1 MIQKVI
7 VRSLFVWWRLLIKIM
22 MKNSLITLS
31 ILLCLTLQAQEK
43 KQNDTIKIEVNSNT
57 KTIYLIGGIA
67 SVITKEDLAFAKK
80 YNIQFHDFGCVAPTN
95 FEEYEAKNKLVFDFL
110 NKTYG
115 MQWQKEIK
123 PNVLGFEK
131 WKKKKNKIY

>member
-1 MIQKVI
+1 
-7 VRSLFVWWRLLIKIM
+7 
-22 MKNSLITLS
+22 MKNIFINLF

-43 KQNDTIKIEVNSNT
+43 KQKETIKIEINSNT
-57 KTIYLIGGIA
+57 KTIYLLGGIA

-80 YNIQFHDFGCVAPTN
+80 YNIQFHDFDCVAPTN
-95 FEEYEAKNKLVFDFL
+95 FEEYEVKNAIVFDFF

-115 MQWQKEIK
+115 NQWQKEIK

-131 WKKKKNKIY
+131 WKKK